1 MVFHNHYRSQC
12 RRVRVAKRRI
22 DLIAHLQIKS
32 VRKIGIKK
40 RFGKKILLHSDHD
53 VQKMLEKVQGEFKEY
68 QLVLYIYGFAYFLE
82 VMLQENYEKAYL
94 SAIAKRIDEICFIP
108 LIRL

>member
-1 MVFHNHYRSQC
+1 MTLNWGLSEDRGQQKAWQRVVAVTEPNSQVFQPH
-12 RRVRVAKRRI
+12 
-22 DLIAHLQIKS
+22 
-32 VRKIGIKK
+32 
-40 RFGKKILLHSDHD
+40 HSCDHD

-68 QLVLYIYGFAYFLE
+68 QLALYIYGFAYFLE